1 MFTFSL
7 HFFTLLYL
15 YRKFLRIN
23 AELESQ
29 VTYFL
34 FWFCQFFTTFYWTG
48 DYDRYLLFKPKYIYI
63 YIIILIFY
71 VLNFMIMGW
80 IGHKNLFERGVNHN
94 SSSRALNRVQD
105 VVQTFLIKN
114 TYKDFNLYLNDLWY
128 DHQLNH
134 KKLYKDKFVIFM
146 FLISFL
152 LIYLFI
158 YFIYSYIYYFFYS
171 HRTPTIYIVISF
183 ERKILYYIIFMLK
196 SLFIYN
202 LMTSYVFNNLTPTWP
217 FLFHSYETNEDFY
230 YPLLETDNLYDILIA
245 YNGTMWYWGR
255 EETINIK
262 EHIFERQGK
271 KLFRKKKFQIL
282 FKKEY
287 YDNQRYALPK
297 KWRSYKM
304 TELDCIVS
312 YNYFFKF
319 WLWLQNQT
327 RFVHQSDMPLFW
339 ARYLEREHG
348 YKVFAKDTW
357 RIISIYY
364 SYSYSYQNKAY
375 KESKNIIKKY
385 NFK

>member
-7 HFFTLLYL
+7 HFFTILYF
-15 YRKFLRIN
+15 YRKFLRVN
-23 AELESQ
+23 MELESQ

-63 YIIILIFY
+63 YFIILIFY

-80 IGHKNLFERGVNHN
+80 IGHKNLYIRGVNHH
-94 SSSRALNRVQD
+94 SSTKALSRVHD
-105 VVQTFLIKN
+105 YFQTFLIRNVSLNFK
-114 TYKDFNLYLNDLWY
+114 TYLDNLWY
-128 DHQLNH
+128 DHQLNYKNLH
-134 KKLYKDKFVIFM
+134 KDKFVIFM

-158 YFIYSYIYYFFYS
+158 YFIYWYIYYFFYS
-171 HRTPTIYIVISF
+171 RLTPTVYIVISF
-183 ERKILYYIIFMLK
+183 ERKILYYVIFYLK
-196 SLFIYN
+196 VFFVYN
-202 LMTSYVFNNLTPTWP
+202 LITSYVFDDLTPMWP
-217 FLFHSYETNEDFY
+217 FLFHTYETNEDFY
-230 YPLLETDNLYDILIA
+230 CPLLETDNLYEILAA
-245 YNGTMWYWGR
+245 YNGVVWYWHV
-255 EETINIK
+255 EETTYIK

-271 KLFRKKKFQIL
+271 RLFRKKKFQVL
-282 FKKEY
+282 FKKEHY
-287 YDNQRYALPK
+287 EDQRYSLPK

-304 TELDCIVS
+304 SELDCIVS

-327 RFVHQSDMPLFW
+327 GYIHQSDMPWFW
-339 ARYLEREHG
+339 AKYLKREHG
-348 YKVFAKDTW
+348 YKLFGKDTW

-375 KESKNIIKKY
+375 KESLNTIKKY